1 MVGRQ
6 RKGIA
11 PIAWFAYFSAMKS
24 ESLKRRLLPLF
35 SIIALASV
43 VVWGGCN
50 DDQEGPLDYS
60 RPSLSTDPQMLGD
73 WFEQLT
79 ALLRLREISSP
90 EASRIFAYASIAFY
104 EGYVNSDPEMR
115 SLEGQID
122 GLTGLPR
129 PDGSEVVNHGI
140 VAEAAMTAVLN
151 HAFRNEGAFA
161 LNVIRSTYQNHETR
175 YIDLGITRTIADGS
189 RLLGT
194 ELGEAIVAW
203 MEQDGYDEVMECQW
217 SGFDGDNTWQ
227 PAPPANLD
235 ASLPC
240 WGELRP
246 FTFNASQ
253 MGQICLTFLP
263 APVSND
269 VQSPYMDQV
278 SELLV
283 VADELS
289 DAQKAVALH
298 WNDGIGTFTTPG
310 HYMSIFRQLI
320 EQHQLNGRQTATMF
334 AQLCIAMAD
343 VNIVV
348 YREKYIHG
356 RPRPIT
362 FIPTIGFPDW
372 QSFNENPPTPEYP
385 SERAALGYAAG
396 QVFTNMYGNL
406 AFTDDSQ
413 YLFQL
418 PARQFASF
426 NEMATEAGMAQV
438 YGGTNYRATVEA
450 TEYIGRCIAQR
461 SNALFMNQ

>member
-1 MVGRQ
+1 
-6 RKGIA
+6 
-11 PIAWFAYFSAMKS
+11 MKQ
-24 ESLKRRLLPLF
+24 ESLKKHTF
-35 SIIALASV
+35 SFVCIITCACIIG
-43 VVWGGCN
+43 WGGCN
-50 DDQEGPLDYS
+50 DDLEGPVDYS

-79 ALLRLREISSP
+79 ALVRLREITSP

-129 PDGSEVVNHGI
+129 PDAEEVVNHGI
-140 VAEAAMTAVLN
+140 VAEAAMTEVLS
-151 HAFRNEGAFA
+151 HAFRNEGLFA

-175 YIDLGITRTIADGS
+175 YRDLGITQEIADRS

-194 ELGEAIVAW
+194 ELGDAIVSW
-203 MEQDGYDEVMECQW
+203 MDQDGYDEVVQCQW
-217 SGFDGDNTWQ
+217 SGFDGDDTWQ
-227 PAPPANLD
+227 PTPPDNLD

-240 WGELRP
+240 WGQLRP
-246 FTFNASQ
+246 FTFTSGQ
-253 MGQICLTFLP
+253 IGQICLTFLP
-263 APVSND
+263 APVSTA
-269 VQSPYMDQV
+269 VESPYMAQV

-283 VADELS
+283 VSDELS
-289 DAQKAVALH
+289 ETQKAIARH
-298 WNDGIGTFTTPG
+298 WNDGEGTFTAPG
-310 HYMSIFRQLI
+310 HYMSLFRQLI
-320 EQHQLNGRQTATMF
+320 AQHKLNGRQTATMF

-362 FIPTIGFPDW
+362 FIRTIGFPDW
-372 QSFNENPPTPEYP
+372 QSFNLNSPTPEYP

-396 QVFTNMYGNL
+396 QVFTNIYGNL

-418 PARQFASF
+418 PARQYASF
-426 NEMATEAGMAQV
+426 NEMAAEAGMAQV
-438 YGGTNYRATVEA
+438 YGGTNYRGTVEA